1 MKSIKRIALLLVL
14 LGLSLQSHAQFRS
27 EPPRNLPRFDDVFW
41 HWGYYFGLTF
51 FDYKIDYTTPENEIR
66 VETSPGFNVG
76 LISDFRLGRQWNLR
90 LEPGVFM
97 SERILHFLNISD
109 PYDARRKI
117 RSNYISLPVFLKYSA
132 LRNGNMRPY
141 ITAGI
146 GWNYN
151 LTSYQYSVNDNSAG
165 RFRVKKYSYMWQV
178 GIGLEMYMY
187 YFKFTPAIRGVFA
200 LTDELVPDQDP
211 NSPWTGHL
219 SGLRTR
225 GIYLVLT
232 FE

>member
-1 MKSIKRIALLLVL
+1 MNRILGILLLAFMAFAP
-14 LGLSLQSHAQFRS
+14 SPTYAQFRD
-27 EPPRNLPRFDDVFW
+27 EPARNLPYFDDVFW
-41 HWGYYFGLTF
+41 HWGYYFGMTF
-51 FDYKIDYTTPENEIR
+51 FDYKIDYTTPQNEIR
-66 VETSPGFNVG
+66 VTTSPGFNVG
-76 LISDFRLGRQWNLR
+76 LISDFRLARQWNLR
-90 LEPGVFM
+90 IEPGVFM
-97 SERILHFLNISD
+97 SERTLYFITISN
-109 PYDARRKI
+109 PNDAKRKI
-117 RSNYISLPVFLKYSA
+117 RSNYISVPLFLKYSA

-165 RFRVKKYSYMWQV
+165 RFRVKKFSYMWQV

-200 LTDELVPDQDP
+200 LTNELVPDNDP

-219 SGLRTR
+219 TALRTR

>member
-1 MKSIKRIALLLVL
+1 MKRKLRFLLLFILFVPS
-14 LGLSLQSHAQFRS
+14 LGQAQFRDP
-27 EPPRNLPRFDDVFW
+27 PPRNIPGFDDVFW
-41 HWGYYFGLTF
+41 HWGYYFGMTF
-51 FDYKIDYTTPENEIR
+51 FDFKIDYKTPANNVR
-66 VETSPGFNVG
+66 VETAPGFDVG

-90 LEPGVFM
+90 FEPGVFM
-97 SERILHFLNISD
+97 TERTLHFLNISD
-109 PYDARRKI
+109 PEDAVRKV
-117 RSNYISLPVFLKYSA
+117 RSNYISVPVFLKYSA

-151 LTSYQYSVNDNSAG
+151 LTSYQYSVNDNSGG
-165 RFRVKKYSYMWQV
+165 RFRLKKHSYMWQV

-187 YFKFTPAIRGVFA
+187 YFKFTPALRGVFA
-200 LTDELVPDQDP
+200 LTDELVPDSDP
-211 NSPWTGHL
+211 ASQWTGNL
-219 SGLRTR
+219 DGVRTR